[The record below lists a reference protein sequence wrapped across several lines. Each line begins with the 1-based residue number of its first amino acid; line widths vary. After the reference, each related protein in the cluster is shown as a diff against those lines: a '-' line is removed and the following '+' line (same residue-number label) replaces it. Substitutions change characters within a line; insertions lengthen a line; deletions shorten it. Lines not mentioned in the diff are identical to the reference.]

1 MLHWLRRRTRA
12 EIDAD
17 DGETARDVR
26 AAREALACLE
36 QDIAQARERTSEI
49 REISRTL
56 RTLGE
61 RNHFAP
67 LIRDALGGRFE

>member
-1 MLHWLRRRTRA
+1 VLWRRRRKSDPVRTQPD
-12 EIDAD
+12 E
-17 DGETARDVR
+17 DVQ
-26 AAREALACLE
+26 AAQEALQCLRE
-36 QDIAQARERTSEI
+36 EIVQARSRTSEI

-67 LIRDALGGRFE
+67 LVRDALGGKFR